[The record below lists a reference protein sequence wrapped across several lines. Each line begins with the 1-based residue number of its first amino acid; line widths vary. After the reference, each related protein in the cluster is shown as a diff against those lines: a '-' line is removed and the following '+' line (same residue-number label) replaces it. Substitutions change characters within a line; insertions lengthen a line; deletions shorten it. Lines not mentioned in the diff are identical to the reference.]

1 MPAPGIRLPVLGPWA
16 EVVDREPGYGAD
28 MTDHEPPR
36 SRSRRKQDVLARL
49 EQDEDLWVATA
60 SADGEPCLVPLS
72 FVWDTT
78 GESWARDG
86 LGAANTGA
94 GTGTGTGPDAG
105 AGAGTGT
112 GTAPGRGTVLLC
124 TRRTNPTARNLTP
137 GGRVRLSLGHTRDV
151 VLVDG
156 TAEVVEGHRLPTASA
171 DAFAAKLAWD
181 PRDRPA
187 WVYLRV
193 TPRTM
198 KAWREENEL
207 AERELMRDGVWLV

>member
-1 MPAPGIRLPVLGPWA
+1 
-16 EVVDREPGYGAD
+16 

-49 EQDEDLWVATA
+49 EHDEDLWVATA

-78 GESWARDG
+78 GDSRARDG
-86 LGAANTGA
+86 HFAANTGA
-94 GTGTGTGPDAG
+94 DADADTGSGTGTGTGTSTH
-105 AGAGTGT
+105 AGAGTET
-112 GTAPGRGTVLLC
+112 GTAPDRGTVLLC

-181 PRDRPA
+181 PRDGPA

>member
-1 MPAPGIRLPVLGPWA
+1 
-16 EVVDREPGYGAD
+16 

-49 EQDEDLWVATA
+49 EHDEDLWVATA

-78 GESWARDG
+78 GDSCALDG
-86 LGAANTGA
+86 HGAANTGTGTDAGAGTDA
-94 GTGTGTGPDAG
+94 GTGTGTGTETG
-105 AGAGTGT
+105 AASD
-112 GTAPGRGTVLLC
+112 RGTVLLC

-156 TAEVVEGHRLPTASA
+156 TAEMVEGHRLPTASA

>member
-1 MPAPGIRLPVLGPWA
+1 MN
-16 EVVDREPGYGAD
+16 
-28 MTDHEPPR
+28 DHESPR
-36 SRSRRKQDVLARL
+36 SRARRKQDVLARL
-49 EQDEDLWVATA
+49 EHDEDLWVATA
-60 SADGEPCLVPLS
+60 STDGGPCLVPLS
-72 FVWDTT
+72 FLWDTT
-78 GESWARDG
+78 GDSRDRDG
-86 LGAANTGA
+86 RGAANT
-94 GTGTGTGPDAG
+94 GTGTGTGTRAG
-105 AGAGTGT
+105 VAAAAGAGTEA
-112 GTAPGRGTVLLC
+112 GTAPDRGTVLLC
-124 TRRTNPTARNLTP
+124 TCRTNPTARNLTP

-156 TAEVVEGHRLPTASA
+156 TAEVVEGHDLPPASA

-193 TPRTM
+193 TPRTV

>member
-1 MPAPGIRLPVLGPWA
+1 
-16 EVVDREPGYGAD
+16 

-49 EQDEDLWVATA
+49 EHDEDLWVATA

-78 GESWARDG
+78 GDSRARDG
-86 LGAANTGA
+86 HFAASTGA
-94 GTGTGTGPDAG
+94 DADADTGSGSGSGTGTGTGTSTSTDAG
-105 AGAGTGT
+105 AGAGTET
-112 GTAPGRGTVLLC
+112 GTAPDRGTVLLC